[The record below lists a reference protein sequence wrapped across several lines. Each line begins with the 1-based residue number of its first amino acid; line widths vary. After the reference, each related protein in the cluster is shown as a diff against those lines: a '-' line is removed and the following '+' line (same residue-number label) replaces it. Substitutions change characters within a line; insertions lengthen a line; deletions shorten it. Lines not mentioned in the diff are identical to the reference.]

1 MCMSTEYNANHHID
15 EVVKSDLCTGCGT
28 CVALCPSNAIKL
40 NRNNDGSYEPH
51 IKSENCKSCGS
62 CFRVCP
68 GKGIDYKLLNEF
80 VFSQNVTD
88 ELLGNSLGFY
98 LGRSMD
104 KNILKAAASGGLVSS
119 LLVFALEENIIDGAL
134 LVRMN
139 SNNPFEPEVF
149 IARTREEILSA
160 AQSKYLPV
168 PLNWKLKKLVEK
180 GGVFAVVALPC
191 HMHGIRNAEMVDER
205 IRNKIKLHL
214 GLMCSHTLNLYA
226 LEYLLKKFKIKKE
239 NVREIKF
246 KEGEW
251 PGRVTIKLYRGKD
264 ITVARPRLSL
274 FFNTYLFTPRRC
286 TQCSDFINEFSDISF
301 GDAWSEKDKTNRR
314 GESLIVTKTS
324 IGEEILQKAKSKGKI
339 DITEVDRE
347 EILKAQRVGLFFK
360 KKTIEQRIRILKW
373 LNFKTIQTDPP
384 KSNPSIF
391 GYFMSILVISAAYLS
406 SKAVFRRILYYF
418 PFSVIEKLHAI
429 GTGLFRK
436 RVDVRGENR

>member
-1 MCMSTEYNANHHID
+1 MCVSTEYNANHHID

-28 CVALCPSNAIKL
+28 CVALCPSNAIEL

-68 GKGIDYKLLNEF
+68 GKGIDYELLNEF
-80 VFSQNVTD
+80 VFSQNATD

-104 KNILKAAASGGLVSS
+104 KKILKAAASGGLVSS
-119 LLVFALEENIIDGAL
+119 LLEFALEENIIDGAL

-139 SNNPFEPEVF
+139 SDNPFEPEIFV
-149 IARTREEILSA
+149 ARTREEILSA

-168 PLNWKLKKLVEK
+168 PLNSKLKEIMETDGK
-180 GGVFAVVALPC
+180 FAVVGLPC
-191 HMHGIRNAEMVDER
+191 HMHGIRKAEMVSEKL
-205 IRNKIKLHL
+205 RNKMKLHL
-214 GLMCSHTLNLYA
+214 GLMCSHTLNIYA
-226 LEYLLKKFKIKKE
+226 LEFLFKNSKIKTE
-239 NVREIKF
+239 NVKEMKF
-246 KEGEW
+246 REGEW

-264 ITVARPRLSL
+264 ITIAFPRLSL
-274 FFNTYLFTPRRC
+274 FFNTYLFTPLRC
-286 TQCSDFINEFSDISF
+286 TQSSDFINDFSDISF
-301 GDAWSEKDKTNRR
+301 GDAHSEKDKSNRR

-324 IGEEILQKAKSKGKI
+324 TGEEILQKARSKGKI
-339 DITEVDRE
+339 NIIEVDRE
-347 EILKAQRVGLFFK
+347 VVLKAQRVGLFFK

-373 LNFKTIQTDPP
+373 LNFEIIQDNP
-384 KSNPSIF
+384 KNFNSGVF
-391 GYFMSILVISAAYLS
+391 GYFMSIVVISAAYLS

-429 GTGLFRK
+429 GAGLFRK
-436 RVDVRGENR
+436 RVDVRGEK